1 MVRSRT
7 LGTRMADGTILF
19 FLLLVS
25 LSSLFPIVHNLAVS
39 MSKPSLAEAGLITVF
54 PQGFNLDAYA
64 KIIDDSKFFH
74 AFWVSVQRVAA
85 VTVLSFF
92 ITVMMAY
99 PLSKLKKEFYMRN
112 IYMWLFIFCM
122 MFHGG
127 LIPGYL
133 VIKQMGLMNS
143 FLVLVLPSLV
153 NIFNVILV
161 LNYFRSIPRELEES
175 ANMDGAGPWYMLF
188 QIYIPLS
195 LPVLATTTLFLMVG
209 VWNEFMTGMIFITN
223 DKLIPLQTYMQQI
236 VVNIDPTLT
245 DLEQIKKLAKL
256 SNKTLTAAKIFVS
269 MLPILIVYPMLQ
281 KYFISGIML
290 GSVKE

>member
-7 LGTRMADGTILF
+7 LGTKIADWSIIAI
-19 FLLLVS
+19 LLLVS
-25 LSSLFPIVHNLAVS
+25 LSSLFPILHNLAVS
-39 MSKPSLAEAGLITVF
+39 MSKPSLAEAGFITVL

-64 KIIDDSKFFH
+64 KIIDDTKFFR
-74 AFWVSVQRVAA
+74 AFWVSVQRVVA
-85 VTVLSFF
+85 VTLLSFV

-99 PLSKLKKEFYMRN
+99 PLSKQNREFYMRN

-122 MFHGG
+122 MFSGG

-143 FLVLVLPSLV
+143 FMVLVIPSLV

-161 LNYFRSIPRELEES
+161 LNYFRSIPREMEES
-175 ANMDGAGPWYMLF
+175 ASMDGAGPWYMLF
-188 QIYIPLS
+188 KIFIPLS

-209 VWNEFMTGMIFITN
+209 VWNEFTTGMIFITN

-245 DLEQIKKLAKL
+245 DLDQIKKLAKL